1 MKIQSQNINI
11 ENNTRSFEAQQAE
24 VPQLSTSNCFTDLEK
39 VKVKQQSMNQKL
51 YKGDG
56 HEPEHCF
63 SIKSTADLKEN
74 LKADEDWQTTV
85 QTENF

>member
-1 MKIQSQNINI
+1 M
-11 ENNTRSFEAQQAE
+11 
-24 VPQLSTSNCFTDLEK
+24 EK
-39 VKVKQQSMNQKL
+39 VRVKQQYMNKKL
-51 YKGDG
+51 YKEDG

-63 SIKSTADLKEN
+63 PIKSTANIREN